1 MFCAVV
7 TRTTSLTIRL
17 HCLVNIQREAL
28 CNNTHE
34 GVEADPSFTFWS
46 YLAVRTGLGVLTA
59 ASLMMF
65 EGAVMA
71 TIQVGTLTSS
81 STQIL
86 PSKTKT
92 YLHSFSHTTL
102 QSIMNVKLSRQWFWH
117 CHENRPNFDW
127 II

>member
-1 MFCAVV
+1 M
-7 TRTTSLTIRL
+7 TRPTSLTIRL

-71 TIQVGTLTSS
+71 TIQVGTYNVIFNLHFTFHNWPNWHDA
-81 STQIL
+81 IFY
-86 PSKTKT
+86 
-92 YLHSFSHTTL
+92 YLF
-102 QSIMNVKLSRQWFWH
+102 
-117 CHENRPNFDW
+117 
-127 II
+127 